1 MANKEKTEKEEK
13 KKRGALPPG
22 LPDDDPRVL
31 RAKLKEEK
39 KQLRDELKAQR
50 KERKQRQNELAER
63 TAELNGDDSGG
74 LATLLITLAIIFI
87 WLVIMGILIK
97 LDVGGFGS
105 NVLAPIL
112 RDVPGL
118 NSILPEGSV
127 PKKEEEIPAD
137 AATEGTSAETTGLSS
152 MEEAN
157 LYIKRLENE
166 LKSEMERSAS
176 YLASIEKLEAEVE
189 RLKPFE
195 EAQTELEKEKNEFYS
210 TIVFGDGSPDPEE
223 YQKYYEMIQPDIAA
237 QIYAQIIQDGVD
249 DEDLADYVKAYSSA
263 KPKEVAGIFDQMI
276 NEDVRGDSIRLVSR
290 ILGKMGADDRGKI
303 LQAMDESNAGKVTEY
318 MEPSTHTATV
328 SGVD

>member
-1 MANKEKTEKEEK
+1 MAKEKKEKEEK
-13 KKRGALPPG
+13 QKRGALPAG

-50 KERKQRQNELAER
+50 KERKQRQNEIAER

-87 WLVIMGILIK
+87 WLIIMGILIK

-127 PKKEEEIPAD
+127 PEKEQAD
-137 AATEGTSAETTGLSS
+137 ASDSATEGESAETTGLSS

-176 YLASIEKLEAEVE
+176 YLASIEKLEAEVD

-195 EAQTELEKEKNEFYS
+195 EAQAELEKEKNEFYS
-210 TIVFGDGSPDPEE
+210 TVVFGDGSPDPEE
-223 YQKYYEMIQPDIAA
+223 YRKYYEMIEPDIAA

-263 KPKEVAGIFDQMI
+263 KPKEVAAIFDQMI
-276 NEDVRGDSIRLVSR
+276 NEDVRGDSIRLISR
-290 ILGKMGADDRGKI
+290 ILGKMGAEDRGKI

-328 SGVD
+328 SGVN